1 MFAYSIKEPFDNELN
16 NKINMLKEQFKDKE
30 MQLIKDGNNVYV
42 KVLLD
47 ENETKCFEISIS

>member
-16 NKINMLKEQFKDKE
+16 SKINMLKEQFKDKE
-30 MQLIKDGNNVYV
+30 MQLIKDGNNIYV

-47 ENETKCFEISIS
+47 ENETKCFVLKN